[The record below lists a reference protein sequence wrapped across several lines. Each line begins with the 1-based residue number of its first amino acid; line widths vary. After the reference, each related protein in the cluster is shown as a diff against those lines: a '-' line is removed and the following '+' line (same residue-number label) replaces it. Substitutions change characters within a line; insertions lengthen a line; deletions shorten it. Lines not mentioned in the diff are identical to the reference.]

1 MCKRTSS
8 KLSPAMVSVSLKK
21 KRWFMRTRVPKEK
34 RVALPMMDVA
44 MMLEGLRQEERRGE
58 GGWVG

>member
-1 MCKRTSS
+1 
-8 KLSPAMVSVSLKK
+8 MVSVSLKK